1 MKRFSTGLILLF
13 LMCSVSWGATTEIDP
28 FNLHFWYT
36 SPDYEAQVYGT
47 YGSTDYNFFYQL
59 RDVTGASRQ
68 EHVAGSQ
75 WFATVYENYYYGIR
89 ENLRDETYRGIYRR
103 TMGGEI
109 PDITI
114 QTVGDLIDGFNFVFA
129 EEPQPYASAW
139 RSHVNNQVYDVY
151 PDPLETLCL
160 VITNGQADFNI
171 SFGNPYARHFPF
183 WWYLTSSGSQSG
195 TSKWWL
201 QAFDWRKETYPTQE
215 PIAYIYSSPYIYVRN
230 NSIGRFEKIYEL
242 KTSDDKYKIVS
253 ADSSFWIYTI
263 SGDAVYTS
271 ADNVLT
277 WSFNESRDKVYDASG
292 NLAYTI
298 ETDSVGDMFICEIRT
313 INESI
318 TFSGFDEDYTFNL
331 TPSGEQSVAS
341 GSSLNANVR
350 VRGLAGSDYGSK
362 LGYLTFRQ
370 RASFAQ
376 GYSNYR
382 EYSTLPLV
390 IANVAQGNASITPLI
405 FDMIVTDAND
415 DVVNRIKFTWD
426 VQSDNLNQDFGTFFM
441 IGSRDVTYKLETR
454 ITNRTGT
461 RYELYRYDMMGS
473 RTSNPNYRD
482 NHSSIMPDHW
492 MYDLTQDMY
501 GTLPDSFL
509 LDAHS
514 QIAPGLVTVYKN
526 NIGEGYSTINT
537 GNDTA
542 ESFRLTEYSDSAPKN
557 LRLNYRRIGGM
568 TPLEDGTHV
577 PESGVKVQ
585 EFSMVFADVANNSDQ
600 TSAEL
605 TSLMGKY
612 PSMAGLGPLVNNP
625 DLSLITGSA
634 ASDAAEVKSVYVNSS
649 AVDAFSFVKSVPAE
663 LVRLVS
669 QDDGSDTTSNDQS
682 GSTSNDVGTQFYSS
696 AIVYTSVDIPV
707 LPLSI
712 RMRVPRNNQIIVNH
726 WEELNNATSGR
737 DVFNIFAK
745 YGSVWLRS
753 DATSE
758 KDADLFT
765 AVNNKGSNQSVGAVD
780 CFRAFICDDELYL
793 DFIVLL
799 ADGKSTKSGRTA
811 YVEVF
816 KDDNVPYILVGDG
829 KENAVWDMIF
839 YIAPANTTNSNSNS
853 GGSGGG
859 SENENNGTGTPNNS
873 SSGGGGGCNSALS
886 GTLILAIIASITNLK
901 KNFKKKELF

>member
-1 MKRFSTGLILLF
+1 MKRFLTGLFLFF
-13 LMCSVSWGATTEIDP
+13 LMCSVSWGATTENDP
-28 FNLHFWYT
+28 YNLHFWYT
-36 SPDYEAQVYGT
+36 SPDYEAKVYGA
-47 YGSTDYNFFYQL
+47 YGSTDYNFFYQV
-59 RDVTGASRQ
+59 RDVTGASRT
-68 EHVAGSQ
+68 ERVAGPQ
-75 WFATVYENYYYGIR
+75 WFATIYENYYYGIR
-89 ENLRDETYRGIYRR
+89 ENLRDESYRGIYRR

-139 RSHVNNQVYDVY
+139 RSHVNTQVYDVY
-151 PDPLETLCL
+151 PDPLESLCL
-160 VITNGQADFNI
+160 LVTNGQGEFNI
-171 SFGNPYARHFPF
+171 ELGNPYARHFPF

-195 TSKWWL
+195 STKWWL
-201 QAFDWRKETYPTQE
+201 QTFDWRKETYPTQE
-215 PIAYIYSSPYIYVRN
+215 PIAYIYSAPDIYVRN
-230 NSIGRFEKIYEL
+230 NSVGRFEKNYTL
-242 KTSDDKYKIVS
+242 TVSGDKYKIVS
-253 ADSSFWIYTI
+253 SDSSVWVYTI

-271 ADNVLT
+271 ADNVLK

-292 NLAYTI
+292 NLVYTI
-298 ETDSVGDMFICEIRT
+298 ETDSAGDMFICEIRT
-313 INESI
+313 IDESI

-331 TPSGEQSVAS
+331 TPTGEQSVAS
-341 GSSLNANVR
+341 GSSLSANVR
-350 VRGLAGSDYGSK
+350 VRGLAGSDYGSR

-473 RTSNPNYRD
+473 RSSNPNYRD

-526 NIGEGYSTINT
+526 NIGEGYGTINT
-537 GNDTA
+537 GSDTA
-542 ESFRLTEYSDSAPKN
+542 ESFRLTEWNDSAPKN

-568 TPLEDGTHV
+568 TPLENGTHV

-585 EFSMVFADVANNSDQ
+585 EFSMVFADVAGNSDQ
-600 TSAEL
+600 TAAEL
-605 TSLMGKY
+605 TALMGKY
-612 PSMAGLGPLVNNP
+612 PSMAGRGPLVDNP
-625 DLSLITGSA
+625 DLSIISSAA
-634 ASDAAEVKSVYVNSS
+634 ASDAAEVKSIYINSS
-649 AVDAFSFVKSVPAE
+649 AIDAFSFVKIVPDD

-669 QDDGSDTTSNDQS
+669 KDDSSSNGNTTSNDQ
-682 GSTSNDVGTQFYSS
+682 GSTTSNDVGTQFYSS
-696 AIVYTSVDIPV
+696 ATVYTSIDIPV

-712 RMRVPRNNQIIVNH
+712 RMRIPRGNQIIVDH
-726 WEELNNATSGR
+726 WEELNNAASGR
-737 DVFNIFAK
+737 EVFETFAK
-745 YGSVWLRS
+745 YGTVWLRS

-758 KDADLFT
+758 KDANLFT
-765 AVNNKGSNQSVGAVD
+765 AINNKGSSQSVGAVD
-780 CFRAFICDDELYL
+780 CVRAFICDDELYL

-799 ADGKSTKSGRTA
+799 ADGKSTRTGRTA

-816 KDDNVPYILVGDG
+816 KDDNVPYILIGDG
-829 KENAVWDMIF
+829 NENGIWEMIF
-839 YIAPANTTNSNSNS
+839 YVAPASSASSNNTSGGDSSSGNNS
-853 GGSGGG
+853 G
-859 SENENNGTGTPNNS
+859 ENTGTPNTSS
-873 SSGGGGGCNSALS
+873 SSGGGGCNGVQLGITLLALLVGIGC
-886 GTLILAIIASITNLK
+886 
-901 KNFKKKELF
+901 FKKYF